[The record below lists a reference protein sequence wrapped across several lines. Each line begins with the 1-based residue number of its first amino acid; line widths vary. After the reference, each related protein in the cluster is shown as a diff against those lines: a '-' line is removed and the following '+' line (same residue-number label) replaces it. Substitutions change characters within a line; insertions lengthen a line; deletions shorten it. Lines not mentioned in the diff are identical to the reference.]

1 MTDPE
6 RRYGRRRV
14 LYLAGVVGAGALA
27 GCTDSGDGGDD
38 DDGDEGSTDGTGSSG
53 GDDGGT
59 GSDAGDDD
67 SSGDEN
73 SGGDGD
79 DDGSGDDTDGE
90 ENGDDGSG
98 DDTDG
103 EENGDDGID
112 SSEDGPRLRD
122 VFAFEQSYVMEFD
135 STDGTGTWT
144 FHEGDSYFE
153 GTFGGERSEIYRIRT
168 DSGVDT
174 YTVSGGQ
181 CFKTSVDFEQDDIFD
196 PEEPEADSE
205 EYYASGT
212 ETVDGQEAYVFDVEG
227 GTYYVS
233 VDTGYPLRFESQEG
247 DVVTFHSWGETD
259 PISPPEGE
267 CTEL

>member
-1 MTDPE
+1 MTDTE

-14 LYLAGVVGAGALA
+14 LYLAGIVGATALA
-27 GCTDSGDGGDD
+27 GCTDSDDGADD
-38 DDGDEGSTDGTGSSG
+38 DDGDGGSTDGTGSG
-53 GDDGGT
+53 GDDDGGT
-59 GSDAGDDD
+59 GSDGGDSDSGGDDD
-67 SSGDEN
+67 S
-73 SGGDGD
+73 
-79 DDGSGDDTDGE
+79 DDGSGGDDGGSDDDTDGD
-90 ENGDDGSG
+90 ENGDDGA
-98 DDTDG
+98 
-103 EENGDDGID
+103 D
-112 SSEDGPRLRD
+112 SSGDGPRLRD

-135 STDGTGTWT
+135 TTDGTGTWT

-153 GTFGGERSEIYRIRT
+153 GTFDGERTEMYRIET

-181 CFKTSVDFEQDDIFD
+181 CFKTSIDFEQEDVFD
-196 PEEPEADSE
+196 PEQPEADSE

-233 VDTGYPLRFESQEG
+233 VDTGYPVRFESQEG
-247 DVVTFHSWGETD
+247 DVVTFHSWGATD